1 MGSRHADL
9 WLVSAEPLSYDFRS
23 PGRLSRERVRALQVA
38 NETFAR
44 QLSTVLSTTLR
55 TVVFARVVSVRQVT
69 YDEYIRT
76 VPNPSLLAVLTF
88 ESQPGSALFQLPMG
102 VVMSVIDRLLG
113 GAGGRVQPIRALS
126 DIETTLV
133 RDLVQRVA
141 GELTYA
147 FETLASVRADL
158 DSLES
163 NTQFLQIAA
172 PADPVVA
179 TEVEVRIGDQAAT
192 ATLCMSLATLKPILA
207 SVDQASAEAAADSRV
222 AAAARTVEQRLQQVE
237 IDVTVSFREV
247 TLTSAEVFSLAVGDV
262 VPLRHP
268 VTEPLLVAADGVTV
282 ASATPGSHGKRLAAQ
297 IVTP

>member
-1 MGSRHADL
+1 MPIKG
-9 WLVSAEPLSYDFRS
+9 LVSAEPLSYDFRS

-76 VPNPSLLAVLTF
+76 VPNPSLLAVLSF
-88 ESQPGSALFQLPMG
+88 ETQPGSALFQLPMG

-126 DIETTLV
+126 DIEVTLV

-141 GELTYA
+141 AELTYA
-147 FETLASVRADL
+147 FESLAPVRAEL

-163 NTQFLQIAA
+163 NTQFLQMAA

-179 TEVEVRIGDQAAT
+179 TEVEVRIGDQAAS

-207 SVDQASAEAAADSRV
+207 SVDRASAAATADSRV
-222 AAAARTVEQRLQQVE
+222 AAAARAVELRLQEVE
-237 IDVTVSFREV
+237 IDVTVAFREV
-247 TLTSAEVFSLAVGDV
+247 TLTSAEVFSLAVGDI

-268 VTEPLLVAADGVTV
+268 VSEPLLVAASGVPV

-297 IVTP
+297 VVSP

>member
-1 MGSRHADL
+1 M
-9 WLVSAEPLSYDFRS
+9 SAEPLSYDFRS

-55 TVVFARVVSVRQVT
+55 TVVHARVQSVRQVT
-69 YDEYIRT
+69 YDEYVRT

-88 ESQPGSALFQLPMG
+88 ASQPGSALFQLPMG

-113 GAGGRVQPIRALS
+113 GAGGRNQPIRALS
-126 DIETTLV
+126 EIETSLV

-141 GELTYA
+141 AELTYA
-147 FETLASVRADL
+147 FENLAPVRAGL
-158 DSLES
+158 DTLES

-172 PADPVVA
+172 PADPVVS
-179 TEVEVRIGDQAAT
+179 TEVEIRIGDQAAT
-192 ATLCMSLATLKPILA
+192 ATLCMTLTTLKPILA
-207 SVDQASAEAAADSRV
+207 SVQQVAVQAPADGPV
-222 AAAARTVEQRLQQVE
+222 AVAARTVEQRLQQVE
-237 IDVTVSFREV
+237 IDVSVAFREV

-268 VTEPLLVAADGVTV
+268 VAEPLVVAADGVPV

-297 IVTP
+297 IVTS

>member
-1 MGSRHADL
+1 MPIKG
-9 WLVSAEPLSYDFRS
+9 LVSAEPLSYDFRS

-55 TVVFARVVSVRQVT
+55 TVVYARVESVRQLT

-88 ESQPGSALFQLPMG
+88 EGQPGSALFQLPMG

-113 GAGGRVQPIRALS
+113 GAGGRRQPIRALS

-147 FETLASVRADL
+147 FESIAPVTAHL
-158 DSLES
+158 DHFES
-163 NTQFLQIAA
+163 NTQFLQLAA
-172 PADPVVA
+172 PTDPVVA

-207 SVDQASAEAAADSRV
+207 SVDQAVAVAAADSRV
-222 AAAARTVEQRLQQVE
+222 AAAARTVEQRMQQVE
-237 IDVTVSFREV
+237 IDVTVAFREV
-247 TLTSAEVFSLAVGDV
+247 TLTSAEVFSLAVGDI

-268 VTEPLLVAADGVTV
+268 LAEPLLVAADGVTV

-297 IVTP
+297 IVSP

>member
-1 MGSRHADL
+1 
-9 WLVSAEPLSYDFRS
+9 VSAEPLSYDFRS

-38 NETFAR
+38 NEAFAR

-55 TVVFARVVSVRQVT
+55 TVVYARVLSVRQVT

-88 ESQPGSALFQLPMG
+88 ENQPGAGLFQLPMG

-113 GAGGRVQPIRALS
+113 GAGGRHQPIRALS

-147 FETLASVRADL
+147 FEGIAPVRADL
-158 DSLES
+158 DTLES
-163 NTQFLQIAA
+163 NTQFLQLAS
-172 PADPVVA
+172 PTDPVVA
-179 TEVEVRIGDQAAT
+179 TEVEVRIADQAAT

-207 SVDQASAEAAADSRV
+207 SVDHASAVAATDGRM
-222 AAAARTVEQRLQQVE
+222 AAAARSVEQRLQQVE
-237 IDVTVSFREV
+237 IDVTVAFREV

-268 VTEPLLVAADGVTV
+268 VSEPLLVAADGVPV

>member
-1 MGSRHADL
+1 M
-9 WLVSAEPLSYDFRS
+9 SAEPLSYDFRS

-55 TVVFARVVSVRQVT
+55 TVVHARVVSVRQVT
-69 YDEYIRT
+69 YDEYLRT
-76 VPNPSLLAVLTF
+76 VPNPSLLSVLTF

-133 RDLVQRVA
+133 RDLVKRVA
-141 GELTYA
+141 HELTYA
-147 FETLASVRADL
+147 FESLAPVRADL
-158 DSLES
+158 DTLES
-163 NTQFLQIAA
+163 NTQFLQVAA

-192 ATLCMSLATLKPILA
+192 ATLCMSLTTLKPILA
-207 SVDQASAEAAADSRV
+207 SVDHNVAVAAADSRV
-222 AAAARTVEQRLQQVE
+222 VAAARAVEQRLQEVE
-237 IDVTVSFREV
+237 IDVTVAFREV
-247 TLTSAEVFSLAVGDV
+247 TLTSAEVFSLALGDV

-268 VTEPLLVAADGVTV
+268 LAEPLLVAADGVPV

-297 IVTP
+297 IVSTH

>member
-1 MGSRHADL
+1 
-9 WLVSAEPLSYDFRS
+9 VSAEPLSYDFRS

-55 TVVFARVVSVRQVT
+55 TVVYAQVVSVRQVT

-88 ESQPGSALFQLPMG
+88 ENQPGAGLFQLPMG

-113 GAGGRVQPIRALS
+113 GAGGRHQPSRALS

-147 FETLASVRADL
+147 FESIAPVHAHL
-158 DSLES
+158 DTLES
-163 NTQFLQIAA
+163 NTQFLQLAS
-172 PADPVVA
+172 PTDPV
-179 TEVEVRIGDQAAT
+179 DH
-192 ATLCMSLATLKPILA
+192 
-207 SVDQASAEAAADSRV
+207 ASAEASLDGRL
-222 AAAARTVEQRLQQVE
+222 AAAARAVEERLQQVE
-237 IDVTVSFREV
+237 IDVTVAFREV
-247 TLTSAEVFSLAVGDV
+247 TLTSAEVFSLTVGDV

-268 VTEPLLVAADGVTV
+268 VAEPLLVAADGVPV

-297 IVTP
+297 IVSS